1 MDALREM
8 APFLV
13 GFALP
18 PVVML
23 AVRRSWLGR
32 LKFASVFI
40 PSLVLGILTSL
51 FAGELL
57 AGLPDGLIAVLI
69 DTSLIF
75 TGSQLAYRLFWKDA
89 LEARLQS
96 AEPMP
101 APERVRR
108 PRR

>member
-1 MDALREM
+1 METLREM

-13 GFALP
+13 GFAVP

-23 AVRRSWLGR
+23 AMGR
-32 LKFASVFI
+32 NWPGRVKFMAVFI

-69 DTSLIF
+69 DTSLVF
-75 TGSQLAYRLFWKDA
+75 TGSQVAYRLFWKNA
-89 LEARLQS
+89 LEAWLQPD
-96 AEPMP
+96 EPVP

-108 PRR
+108 DRR